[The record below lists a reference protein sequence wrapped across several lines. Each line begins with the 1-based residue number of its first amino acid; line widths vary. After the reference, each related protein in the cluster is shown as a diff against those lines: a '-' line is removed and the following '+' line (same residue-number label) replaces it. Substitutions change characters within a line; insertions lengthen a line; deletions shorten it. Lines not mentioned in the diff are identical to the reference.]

1 MEEEAEVLVGVDDY
15 IDDVEEIEAELVGTE
30 EDTGDVQVATD
41 ALVRDLELI
50 DACKDGN
57 IKIVQRYLNEN
68 DNAGEKDI
76 VDPYGN
82 CPVLWCSWSGHF
94 NILRLLLSNGFQS
107 KRRNNINDTA
117 FIFSCW
123 HGYQEIAAF
132 ILSIN
137 PDELDFQS
145 NEKMTGF
152 LCACQQGH
160 LELAKYLVSL
170 GCNVK
175 IRNKYGNDAFLC
187 AATTGK
193 LNIVDY
199 LLKNNDFGFDIN
211 TVNNAGNTA
220 LVEAAHHGHEDI
232 VELLLLHGCDVNV
245 QTSSGDTAFLH
256 ACWKGFPSIAKRLIK
271 HNCNTH
277 LKNCFNNT
285 AIEYAKGEAKIDI
298 EAYYKIHCT
307 WNRRKPLL
315 MVLAENKYINASEN
329 DSLESGLK
337 SHIEVLGN
345 RDLLTIIFSF
355 I

>member
-1 MEEEAEVLVGVDDY
+1 MEEEAENVIGNEEYLGDIEEIDADLIGAEEDIGNVQETTDRLVG
-15 IDDVEEIEAELVGTE
+15 
-30 EDTGDVQVATD
+30 
-41 ALVRDLELI
+41 DLELI

-57 IKIVQRYLNEN
+57 IEIVQRYLNEN
-68 DNAGEKDI
+68 VNAGEKEIIDI
-76 VDPYGN
+76 YGN
-82 CPVLWCSWSGHF
+82 CPVLWSSWSGHID
-94 NILRLLLSNGFQS
+94 ILRLLLSNGFKS
-107 KRRNNINDTA
+107 KRRNKINDTA

-123 HGYQEIAAF
+123 HGYQEIAASL
-132 ILSIN
+132 LSIN

-170 GCNVK
+170 GCDVK

-199 LLKNNDFGFDIN
+199 LLNSDFGFDIN
-211 TVNNAGNTA
+211 TVNKAGNTA

-271 HNCNTH
+271 HNCNTQ
-277 LKNCFNNT
+277 LKNCYNNT
-285 AIEYAKGEAKIDI
+285 AIDYAKGEAKIDI

-315 MVLAENKYINASEN
+315 TVLVENKYINASDN
-329 DSLESGLK
+329 DSLESGPK
-337 SHIEVLGN
+337 SHIDVLGN